1 MMIFN
6 PTLRADEMHD
16 MLCIKKSHPLSYM
29 VQITIH
35 ETIYATSKCSWRVQV
50 KTTISY
56 KSTKTE
62 TTPGKSS
69 KYKATELKR
78 QLQ

>member
-6 PTLRADEMHD
+6 PTHWADETHD
-16 MLCIKKSHPLSYM
+16 HLVYKEIYPLSYM

-35 ETIYATSKCSWRVQV
+35 KTIYTTSKCSWKVQV
-50 KTTISY
+50 KATISY
-56 KSTKTE
+56 KSIKTG

-69 KYKATELKR
+69 KYKASELR
-78 QLQ
+78 SL